1 MAIITIVLLLLI
13 FFGILSV
20 DARLK
25 KKQESDKLL
34 LEKLDELLDAVSRK

>member
-1 MAIITIVLLLLI
+1 MEFIFGILLLFIL
-13 FFGILSV
+13 FGILSV

-34 LEKLDELLDAVSRK
+34 MEKLDEMLDAVNRK